1 MDRLERLADSI
12 AQIPHIPLTAA
23 EQYRFSQELL
33 IKRQNEL
40 LQSRKDLAELLGGS
54 HVDVMLDNHRNHV
67 LFMANVL
74 RYNQFGLLL
83 KVSIWAYRSYHQH
96 GFSYDYFR
104 LALSCWQETMRDI
117 LPAQAAKLIVPL
129 YQWLADR
136 HQDLVDCAEDTQVA
150 LFSLQEDGD
159 ELQEV
164 FLEFILHG
172 NEKACLGL
180 MDELIAT
187 PGDLCGFY
195 IHILQPCLKRIGEL
209 WERGQISVALEHMAS
224 AIIHRL
230 ISCQYARHVMTPQTK
245 GTAVIAAA
253 QNELHDIGAR
263 IVSDIL
269 EMEGW
274 KVYFVGANTPNR
286 ELMKLIRD
294 VRPDLLGISVVVPIH
309 LLHVE
314 ELIRQIRAD
323 ATLSR
328 MNIMV
333 GGPAFVI
340 SENLWRQIGAD
351 ALVMNGADAAQY
363 AGGCWQRCK

>member
-1 MDRLERLADSI
+1 M
-12 AQIPHIPLTAA
+12 
-23 EQYRFSQELL
+23 

-40 LQSRKDLAELLGGS
+40 LQARNDLEGLLGS
-54 HVDVMLDNHRNHV
+54 SPIDVMLENHRNHV

-74 RYNQFGLLL
+74 LYNQFRLLL

-96 GFSYDYFR
+96 GFSYDYFQI
-104 LALSCWQETMRDI
+104 ALRCWQETMLDN
-117 LPAQAAKLIVPL
+117 LTEQAAKQIVPL
-129 YQWLADR
+129 YQWLSDH
-136 HQDLVDCAEDTQVA
+136 HQELIACAEDPQVDI
-150 LFSLQEDGD
+150 FSLQCDAD
-159 ELQEV
+159 ALQAV
-164 FLEFILHG
+164 FLGFVLHG

-180 MDELIAT
+180 MEEIITT
-187 PGDLCGFY
+187 PGDLRNFY
-195 IHILQPCLKRIGEL
+195 IDILQPSLKNIGGL
-209 WERGQISVALEHMAS
+209 WERGQISVALEHLAS

-230 ISCQYARHVMTPQTK
+230 ISCQYLRYVMTPQTK
-245 GTAVIAAA
+245 GTVVIAAA

-294 VRPDLLGISVVVPIH
+294 VRPDLLGISVVVPTH
-309 LLHVE
+309 LLYVE
-314 ELIRQIRAD
+314 ELIRQIRSD
-323 ATLSR
+323 AMLSR

-351 ALVMNGADAAQY
+351 ALVMNGTDAAKY
-363 AGGCWQRCK
+363 AGDCWQRCK